1 MSHIAFY
8 FSLQMAATGMAP
20 EELGDICLTLHP
32 EPVKQSHPQYL
43 KPGIEVLRT

>member
-1 MSHIAFY
+1 
-8 FSLQMAATGMAP
+8 MAATGMAP

-43 KPGIEVLRT
+43 KPGSVEDSTYPDTA